1 MKLLFFDNILRTTA
15 VMYREISL
23 IIVNR
28 NKMNLKK
35 LVYI

>member
-1 MKLLFFDNILRTTA
+1 MKLLFFDNIPGTAA

-28 NKMNLKK
+28 NKMNLK
-35 LVYI
+35 